1 MDVKEKVAT
10 ILRAAFEP
18 EELVLDDSDG
28 LSGYVTSSRFRGF
41 DSLDRQKMLDK
52 VLRAPESGLTKSELR
67 EILVIAALTP
77 EEQALH
83 TAD

>member
-1 MDVKEKVAT
+1 VDVKEKIAVV
-10 ILRAAFEP
+10 LQAAFEP

-28 LSGYVTSSRFRGF
+28 LGGYVISAKFRGF
-41 DSLDRQKMLDK
+41 DSLQRQKMINK
-52 VLRAPESGLTKSELR
+52 ALRAPSSGLTKAELR

-83 TAD
+83 TPE

>member
-1 MDVKEKVAT
+1 MDLKEKVAT
-10 ILRAAFEP
+10 ILRSAFQP
-18 EELVLDDSDG
+18 DALVLDDSDG
-28 LSGYVTSSRFRGF
+28 LSGYITYAKFRGF

-52 VLRAPESGLTKSELR
+52 VLRATDSGLTKPELR

-83 TAD
+83 TAE